1 MKKIITLFSLMTLT
15 SAYGEE
21 VVRKSHCG
29 VQPNDEP
36 AVYSSDFSWGMKL
49 DEIKKKYQEIYKSGK
64 RLKHRAWFDGENI
77 VMPHKGLGQTINK
90 VKLTDTFIK
99 SVRGHVENAIRLGYV
114 DALIFPDMG
123 HSHLFIPHDTY
134 EKVQRASGRQTWKF
148 YELIFQQPDLKMLY
162 HTAEQLEMLD
172 ENKKPVDNRKIQWR
186 FFTRNLVG
194 GNQALGKV
202 ELLHNEGHSHNTA
215 REYDEKHRYYGAG
228 FNISASVDG
237 CFPFKVNGETFYFDL
252 SFYDLEPG
260 SSSGSSD
267 DWGF

>member
-1 MKKIITLFSLMTLT
+1 MKKIITLLSLMTLT

-29 VQPNDEP
+29 VQPKDEA

-64 RLKHRAWFDGENI
+64 RLKYRAWFDGENI
-77 VMPHKGLGQTINK
+77 VMPHKGSGQTINK
-90 VKLTDTFIK
+90 VKLTETFIK

-123 HSHLFIPHDTY
+123 HSHLFIPHSTY

-172 ENKKPVDNRKIQWR
+172 DNKKPLDNRKIQWR

-202 ELLHNEGHSHNTA
+202 ELLHNEEHSHNTA
-215 REYDEKHRYYGAG
+215 RSYDENHRYYGAG

-237 CFPFKVNGETFYFDL
+237 CFPFLVNGETFFFDL
-252 SFYDLEPG
+252 SFYDLEPDPR
-260 SSSGSSD
+260 SGSGG
-267 DWGF
+267 WGF